1 MLVRVT
7 CAGVLVGTAQ
17 FDPPRGLAHASL
29 DPTPGYASAAS
40 AAQRLGRQLATTQF
54 WSPRRGDF
62 ADAAGRQWDGGR
74 LALED
79 ETGRE
84 LGVNSVV
91 LLEGL
96 ADSPGPAV
104 RIVAD
109 FRFDLARAEAQFRTR
124 RPGDGDHMQPNGQIG
139 SDPN

>member
-62 ADAAGRQWDGGR
+62 ADATGRRWDGGR

-96 ADSPGPAV
+96 ADSPGPTAV

-109 FRFDLARAEAQFRTR
+109 FRSDLARVEARFRTHGS
-124 RPGDGDHMQPNGQIG
+124 GDGDQTRPNA
-139 SDPN
+139 